1 MKQIGEII
9 EGHPLFH
16 VSPAASVRDAA
27 RTMSEHKI
35 GAIAVLDAG
44 KLVGIF
50 SERDVLT
57 RIVSDGRNPDETR
70 VESVMTKEII
80 VAAPSDHI
88 NEALQLPPPPGR
100 ARREPRR
107 HDLDPRPA
115 AGRRRC
121 QPRPSDVPP
130 RAGDVLAGLR
140 DVASLICVPSA
151 LSADKVIRR
160 LRR

>member
-16 VSPAASVRDAA
+16 VSPAATVREVA

-57 RIVSDGRNPDETR
+57 RIVAEGRNPEDTC
-70 VESVMTKEII
+70 VDSVMTKDII
-80 VAAPSDHI
+80 VAAPADDI
-88 NEALQLPPPPGR
+88 NEALQKMHDCNCRHLPIVESGR
-100 ARREPRR
+100 LVGMISIRDLLQVDDDDNRAQATFLRELVTYSP
-107 HDLDPRPA
+107 DYET
-115 AGRRRC
+115 
-121 QPRPSDVPP
+121 
-130 RAGDVLAGLR
+130 
-140 DVASLICVPSA
+140 
-151 LSADKVIRR
+151 
-160 LRR
+160 